1 MKKSRFTEEQITYVL
16 RQADSGTPVPDV
28 CRAMGI
34 SEATFYVWKKKY
46 ASMGVSELR
55 KLRQLEDENV
65 RLKKLVADLTLDKHI
80 LNEVIAKKL

>member
-1 MKKSRFTEEQITYVL
+1 M
-16 RQADSGTPVPDV
+16 RQADAGTPVPDV
-28 CRAMGI
+28 CRGMGI

-65 RLKKLVADLTLDKHI
+65 RLKKLVADLTLDKHT